1 MQKFTQP
8 LFEKNT
14 FFLEVIQRNGAS
26 GFGAA
31 NIIALWKSLQMMLD
45 EKCLQSQ

>member
-8 LFEKNT
+8 LFEKDT
-14 FFLEVIQRNGAS
+14 FFLEVIQRNGAL

-31 NIIALWKSLQMMLD
+31 NIIALWKSLQLMLD
-45 EKCLQSQ
+45 EKSQQ